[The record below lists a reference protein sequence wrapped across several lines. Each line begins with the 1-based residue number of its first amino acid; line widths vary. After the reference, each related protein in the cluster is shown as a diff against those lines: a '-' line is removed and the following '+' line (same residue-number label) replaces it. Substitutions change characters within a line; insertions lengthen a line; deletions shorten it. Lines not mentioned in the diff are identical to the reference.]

1 MPSSKPPVSSPTAA
15 PSQKPGAGSD
25 VATVSW
31 PGVRGVK
38 SWPAMLVLS
47 EHAAA
52 IDTARATAATASTRP
67 DTLPRRRIGRHHDR
81 TDRPGN
87 GGCAGARGV
96 SR

>member
-1 MPSSKPPVSSPTAA
+1 MAA
-15 PSQKPGAGSD
+15 PSQNPGAGSD

-38 SWPAMLVLS
+38 SWRAMLVLS

-52 IDTARATAATASTRP
+52 IDTATATATTASTRP
-67 DTLPRRRIGRHHDR
+67 DTLQRRRIGRHHDR
-81 TDRPGN
+81 TDRSRN
-87 GGCAGARGV
+87 GGCTAARGV